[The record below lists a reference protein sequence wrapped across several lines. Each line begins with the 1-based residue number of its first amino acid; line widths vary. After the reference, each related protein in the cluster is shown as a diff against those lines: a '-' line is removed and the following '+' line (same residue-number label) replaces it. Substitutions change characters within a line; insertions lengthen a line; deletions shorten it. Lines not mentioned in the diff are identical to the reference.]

1 MTDHDPLRLYDLD
14 RDIFVFGSRCRQAHA
29 MSVASVR
36 PAGNRIC
43 EWCCGNPSVP
53 TIAPNALVRARHGKL
68 FVVMRSTPACM
79 PTPDRRC
86 LLMNLNPTE
95 PWTFLLLTSIHV
107 AIGGGGCLF
116 RTAPVLTRAQVR
128 RVPVPPI
135 MRAVR
140 LLVVAVVLFRLV
152 KEFC

>member
-1 MTDHDPLRLYDLD
+1 
-14 RDIFVFGSRCRQAHA
+14 
-29 MSVASVR
+29 
-36 PAGNRIC
+36 
-43 EWCCGNPSVP
+43 
-53 TIAPNALVRARHGKL
+53 
-68 FVVMRSTPACM
+68 M

-140 LLVVAVVLFRLV
+140 LLVAAVVLLRLLKKLCYRRHV
-152 KEFC
+152 CGRFPFPTGQPRFAFL